1 MNLTEITQQ
10 KFDEWIKKWGATY
23 NQEDID
29 AFNEFAYFYIKDS
42 ENYITEK
49 EFVKIVKQHT
59 HTSIHTNRGI
69 AQKFYKRL
77 EAIVSF
83 YKSNNKKHIYF

>member
-10 KFDEWIKKWGATY
+10 KFDEWLKKWGTTY
-23 NQEDID
+23 NQEEID

-42 ENYITEK
+42 RNDITEK
-49 EFVKIVKQHT
+49 EFIKTVKQYT

-69 AQKFYKRL
+69 AQDFYKRF
-77 EAIVSF
+77 EAIKSF
-83 YKSNNKKHIYF
+83 CKSNNIK